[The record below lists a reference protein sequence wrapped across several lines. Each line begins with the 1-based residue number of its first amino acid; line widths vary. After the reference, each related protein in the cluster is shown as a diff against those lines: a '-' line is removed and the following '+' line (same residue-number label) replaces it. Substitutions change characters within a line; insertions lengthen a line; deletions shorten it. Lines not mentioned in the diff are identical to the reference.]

1 MPRIKTLCV
10 YCGSSTGF
18 DPRHAETARA
28 LGRLLARENI
38 TLIYGGGRVGLMGQV
53 ADATLAAGGKVIGI
67 IPTMLKTV
75 EVAHAGL
82 TELIAV
88 DTMHARKHRMFEI
101 ADAFAVLPGGLG
113 TLDEAFEI
121 ITWRQLGLHDKP
133 ILLIDN
139 NRYWEP
145 LRALLGHVVAGGFA
159 QPETRRL
166 VTVVENIET
175 IPAILAGL
183 PEPALP
189 ERSDRL

>member
-1 MPRIKTLCV
+1 MPRINALCV
-10 YCGSSTGF
+10 YCGSSTGS
-18 DPRHAETARA
+18 DPLHAETAMA
-28 LGRLLARENI
+28 LGKLMARESI
-38 TLIYGGGRVGLMGQV
+38 TLVYGGGRVGLMGLV

-75 EVAHAGL
+75 ELAHAGL

-101 ADAFAVLPGGLG
+101 ADAFAILPGGLG

-133 ILLIDN
+133 ILLIDSGG
-139 NRYWEP
+139 YWQP
-145 LRALLGHVVAGGFA
+145 FRALLAHVIDGGFA
-159 QPETRRL
+159 RPDTERL
-166 VTVVENIET
+166 VTVVEDVAR
-175 IPAILAGL
+175 IPAILASL

-189 ERSDRL
+189 QRPDRL